1 MKRKA
6 GVARC
11 DVSHETTELDHPS
24 NCNIKG
30 KNAAAEQSTEEAA
43 LCCLTLSFAKEE
55 IFVDT

>member
-1 MKRKA
+1 M
-6 GVARC
+6 ARC

-30 KNAAAEQSTEEAA
+30 KNAATEQSTEEAA

>member
-1 MKRKA
+1 M
-6 GVARC
+6 ARC
-11 DVSHETTELDHPS
+11 DVFHETKELDHSS

-55 IFVDT
+55 IFADT